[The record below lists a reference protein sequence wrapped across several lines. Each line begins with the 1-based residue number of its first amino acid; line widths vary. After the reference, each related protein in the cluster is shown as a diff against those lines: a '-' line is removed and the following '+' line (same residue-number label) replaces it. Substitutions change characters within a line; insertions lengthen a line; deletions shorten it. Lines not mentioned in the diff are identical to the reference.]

1 MKKSLLFSLALV
13 PAAAFAGVVGTHRQM
28 AVPAVELKPANL
40 SLTQANKMFR
50 ATNLQTLPLKSINL
64 SAIAPKSNLSALYD
78 VPAGVFDLGW
88 SAETTLAGNNMGLGP
103 VGVALTWPNY
113 STGATAYSWSYT
125 DVEGNEATSTDK
137 DLVTP
142 AYPSYTMVSI
152 PTLTAT
158 SASGSDSYS
167 WGSALLVGGDGT
179 VQFSSGN
186 KTLWSYPM
194 NFHDLIYDSDA
205 YQSSDYTNM
214 FTWYFDVSADTDA
227 GYKEAY
233 AEYYDNVRISSYS
246 VIYPAPTSMYAIQS
260 VNFHAVISKYTS
272 ETLNAA
278 IYKVTDNGLV
288 PMYEGKISKDEITPD
303 ASNLQAISIPL
314 QETDGDLETEIT
326 PNIDCPIMVA
336 ITGFN
341 GANDEIVF
349 PSVLVPGEL
358 DDDASTLC
366 YMGLE
371 LTKGSNV
378 VERFVDMG
386 GVTLKTKDGDVYH
399 QEAID
404 IALIP
409 YYTYINVDDD
419 VISFSA
425 AGETK
430 EAQFESM
437 LGGSYFNVSGDGEG
451 DWWSWE
457 LGDYDSSTGLQT
469 VSFTAAPLADGVHKN
484 WTTAYLSTPGAC
496 EVIYLIQDDGS
507 SVDSV
512 EAANTSAKV
521 VNGNFEVESANA
533 TAVAVYNLAGQ
544 KVAETTFEGKAT
556 VAAADLAKGVYV
568 LKFNNNVVVK
578 LAK

>member
-13 PAAAFAGVVGTHRQM
+13 PAAAIAGVAGLNRQM
-28 AVPAVELKPANL
+28 TVPAVELKPANL
-40 SLTQANKMFR
+40 SLTQSNKMVR
-50 ATNLQTLPLKSINL
+50 ATSLQNLPLKNINL
-64 SAIAPKSNLSALYD
+64 SAVAPKEEASALYD
-78 VPAGVFDLGW
+78 VPAGVFNLGW
-88 SAETTLAGNNMGLGP
+88 SAETTLAGDNMGLGP
-103 VGVALTWPNY
+103 VNVPLTWSNY
-113 STGATAYSWSYT
+113 STGATAFSWTYI
-125 DVEGNEATSTDK
+125 DADGNEATSTDK

-142 AYPSYTMVSI
+142 AYPFTVVTI

-167 WGSALLVGGDGT
+167 WGTDLCVGGDGT
-179 VQFSSGN
+179 VRFDSGDR
-186 KTLWSYPM
+186 TLWSYPM
-194 NFHDLIYDSDA
+194 NFHDMILDSNA
-205 YQSSDYTNM
+205 YSKDNPTNM
-214 FTWYFDVSADTDA
+214 FTWYFDVSAGTDA
-227 GYKEAY
+227 AYKEAY
-233 AEYYDNVRISSYS
+233 AAYYDNVRVSSYS
-246 VIYPAPTSMYAIQS
+246 VIYPAPTSLYAIQS
-260 VNFHAVISKYTS
+260 VNFHAYITKYTS
-272 ETLNAA
+272 ESLKAA
-278 IYKVTDNGLV
+278 IYKVSDEGLV
-288 PMYEGKISKDEITPD
+288 PMYEGKLSKDEITP
-303 ASNLQAISIPL
+303 SESLQSISIPL
-314 QETDGDLETEIT
+314 QETDGDLESEIT
-326 PNIDCPIMVA
+326 PNVDCSIMVV
-336 ITGFN
+336 ITGFD
-341 GANDEIVF
+341 GANDEILF
-349 PSVLVPGEL
+349 PSVLVPGEM
-358 DDDASTLC
+358 DEDASTLC

-371 LTKGSNV
+371 LTKGSAT
-378 VERFVDMG
+378 VERFTDMG
-386 GVTLKTKDGDVYH
+386 NVTLKSSSTGNVYH

-419 VISFSA
+419 VIIFSA

-430 EAQFESM
+430 DAQFESM
-437 LGGSYFNVSGDGEG
+437 LGGGYFSVSGDGEG

-457 LGDYDSSTGLQT
+457 LGDYDSSTGMQT
-469 VSFTAAPLADGVHKN
+469 ISFTAAPLADGVHKN
-484 WTTAYLSTPGAC
+484 WSTAYLSTPGAC
-496 EVIYLIQDDGS
+496 EVIYLVQDDGS